1 MKNIARLAALVF
13 VFSTTLAPAN
23 AATSSGW
30 SALALAGV
38 VAPHAPALAPFQKQR
53 IARIFNGSVTGVGV
67 GPLIVTATKVL
78 CRTSNVQIDA
88 RSCSLT
94 FGPTTA
100 TITGRLANE
109 LFATLVENGVT
120 PQGAAGSIYAGLS
133 GLTCTIR
140 PAVIRQASGGGAQ
153 CTFGPY

>member
-1 MKNIARLAALVF
+1 MKNIVRLAVLVF
-13 VFSTTLAPAN
+13 AYGSTLAPAN

-38 VAPHAPALAPFQKQR
+38 VAPHTPALAPFQKQR

-67 GPLIVTATKVL
+67 GPIAVTATKVL
-78 CRTSNVQIDA
+78 CRASNVQIDA
-88 RSCSLT
+88 RSCTLT
-94 FGPTTA
+94 FGATTT
-100 TITGRLANE
+100 TIAGRLANE
-109 LFATLVENGVT
+109 LFATLVENGIT
-120 PQGAAGSIYAGLS
+120 AQGAAGSIYAGLS

-140 PAVIRQASGGGAQ
+140 PAIIRQASGGGAQ